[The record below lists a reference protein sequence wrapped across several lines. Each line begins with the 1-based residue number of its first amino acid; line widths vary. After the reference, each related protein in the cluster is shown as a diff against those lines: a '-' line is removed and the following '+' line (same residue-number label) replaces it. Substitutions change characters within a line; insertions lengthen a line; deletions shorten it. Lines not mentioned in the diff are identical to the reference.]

1 METGT
6 PAAFPAE
13 EVPCVQ
19 AQYQSEQRHLDQD
32 EMGGKK
38 VWQKEVGH

>member
-6 PAAFPAE
+6 PAAFPRE

-19 AQYQSEQRHLDQD
+19 AQHQSEQWRMDQG

-38 VWQKEVGH
+38 VWQEEIGH